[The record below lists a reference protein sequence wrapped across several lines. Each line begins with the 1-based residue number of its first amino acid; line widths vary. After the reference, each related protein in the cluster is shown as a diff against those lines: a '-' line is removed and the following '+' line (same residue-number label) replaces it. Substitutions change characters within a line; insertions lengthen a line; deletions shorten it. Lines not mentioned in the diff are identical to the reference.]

1 MLELKREALFTEL
14 VSQMESGSVLI
25 SGAPGIGKSWLIG
38 RLLAHLK
45 ASGRFVLPLIA
56 EEYEVASLEELQR
69 SLGLKAGLESLL
81 ASRDKGV
88 LLIDGLDALRA
99 ESSQRVFRDLVLG
112 ILKRAPNVTVVASIR
127 SFDLA
132 ESPVFSSLT
141 SFIPGLGKPFST
153 ITVSDARSGEEAKQR
168 IKHFDARPVTR
179 GSNHSS
185 RSA

>member
-1 MLELKREALFTEL
+1 MLELKREVLFGEL
-14 VSQMESGSVLI
+14 LSQMESGSVQL
-25 SGAPGIGKSWLIG
+25 SGAPGIGKSWLVG
-38 RLLAHLK
+38 RLLSHLK

-69 SLGLKAGLESLL
+69 FLGLTTGLESLL
-81 ASRDKGV
+81 ASRDKAV

-99 ESSQRVFRDLVLG
+99 ESSQRVVRDLILGVLKG
-112 ILKRAPNVTVVASIR
+112 APNVTVVASIR

-153 ITVSDARSGEEAKQR
+153 ITVAPLAD
-168 IKHFDARPVTR
+168 
-179 GSNHSS
+179 
-185 RSA
+185 